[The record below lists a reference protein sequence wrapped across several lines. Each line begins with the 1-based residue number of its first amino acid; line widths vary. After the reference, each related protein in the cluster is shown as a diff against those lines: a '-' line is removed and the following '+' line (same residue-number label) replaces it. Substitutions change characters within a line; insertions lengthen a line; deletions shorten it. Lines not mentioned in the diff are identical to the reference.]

1 MGLRVQQRPETVE
14 ALKHL
19 MRRRRWRVWV
29 EMKLRQRRHF
39 VHLENKHTIL
49 KRQFLFT
56 WNIISIGQFFA
67 AAKYTQCLIPRS
79 LVK

>member
-1 MGLRVQQRPETVE
+1 MGLRVLQRPESVE

-19 MRRRRWRVWV
+19 MRRRRWRWRVWV

-49 KRQFLFT
+49 KRQLLLRLEHKLFLLD
-56 WNIISIGQFFA
+56 S
-67 AAKYTQCLIPRS
+67 S
-79 LVK
+79 LQQQNTHNA

>member
-1 MGLRVQQRPETVE
+1 MALRVLQRLESVE

-49 KRQFLFT
+49 KRQFLLHLERKLFLLDSSLQQQNT
-56 WNIISIGQFFA
+56 HNAQF
-67 AAKYTQCLIPRS
+67 
-79 LVK
+79 LVHL